1 MVRSLAKFIKQR
13 LGLGKERFYVGS
25 DLHRNRYY
33 EEPISS
39 SILINAIERT
49 RPRRYVD
56 FYNVLKDLDSHR
68 FQNVPPQ
75 WLSWL
80 SFTRKTPPTI
90 QELEADRFRQV
101 RLKENVTKL
110 LLAEQHNKS
119 LTLENDQTIINEIN
133 KESASDRSDLN
144 QKTTSNEE
152 EEEEVERKRSEL
164 NKSPLTAFNLSQK
177 PPNNSSTQSDWKPK
191 SWNPQPISKN

>member
-49 RPRRYVD
+49 RPRRYTSIPKCASSVAIMVII
-56 FYNVLKDLDSHR
+56 Y
-68 FQNVPPQ
+68 
-75 WLSWL
+75 
-80 SFTRKTPPTI
+80 
-90 QELEADRFRQV
+90 ELEADRFRQV

-119 LTLENDQTIINEIN
+119 LTFENDQTIINEIN

-152 EEEEVERKRSEL
+152 EEEEVERKRIKI
-164 NKSPLTAFNLSQK
+164 KS
-177 PPNNSSTQSDWKPK
+177 
-191 SWNPQPISKN
+191 